1 MAEQL
6 ISNYQLV
13 QDVDTIGLTEPEA
26 YKYFAAALGPDKQG
40 KPSKLMDRSTYYKIL
55 KRVKE
60 HKKEMLFTLAKHLPE
75 THITQIESLRL
86 IRKRL
91 FSKFLSESST
101 KLLCELA
108 KTLVEIERAISE
120 YNGWTQKISE
130 ETLKRFDPTETETQA
145 SLHPPA

>member
-1 MAEQL
+1 METQL

-26 YKYFAAALGPDKQG
+26 FKYFAAALGPDKDG
-40 KPSKLMDRSTYYKIL
+40 KPAKLMDRTTYYKNL

-75 THITQIESLRL
+75 AHVTQIESLRL

-108 KTLVEIERAISE
+108 RTLVEIERAISE
-120 YNGWTQKISE
+120 YNGWTQKLSE
-130 ETLKRFDPTETETQA
+130 ETLKQFGSTKEEEPA
-145 SLHPPA
+145 IIHPL